1 MLNSVFLRFEYRKA
15 RCSLTG
21 GIVFQSLPM
30 RSLNRLSIKSKLIV
44 MLLTVSSCSI
54 LVTAYIG
61 YRSGQSNLTDR
72 VFNQLTSLRTTKS
85 YQIESYFKTIRN
97 HIQTLSEDPTVVGAL
112 QEFTVAYGQ
121 LETTPVPADFDQ
133 KLAAYYQKE
142 FLPRLAK
149 TEKGSPVLN
158 SFLPQTPAARTLQYR
173 YIAANPNPVGKKHLL
188 DSAKDG
194 SQYSRLHARYHPIFR
209 KIIEKFGY
217 YDMFLINPQ
226 GTVVYT
232 VYKETDFTTS
242 YTSGAYNESNLA
254 RLVATVR
261 RSKERDYARLIDF
274 EGYAPSYG
282 APAAFIAAPIFNQSK
297 FVGVLA
303 VQLPV
308 DEINTVMTGNRNW
321 AQDGLGS
328 SGETYLVGRDYSM
341 RSVSRFLVDS
351 PEEYFKTLKTLGVG
365 DAILNRI
372 RQYNTS
378 ILEQKVMT
386 KAASEALAGRRG
398 TQIIRDY
405 RDIPVLSSYAPLQI
419 DGLEWAILAE
429 IDLSEA
435 YAPIYAFGRQ
445 VLISATLLMLLVTLL
460 AMALANLF
468 VKPINQLI
476 KSARKVEAGQLDTLV
491 DLHTDD
497 EFGELAQSFN
507 AMVGSL
513 QAQTNLVAEKNR
525 ENEQL
530 LLSFFPAAIAKRLKR
545 GEKEIADTV
554 SNVTVLLSD
563 LTGFTKLASE
573 LTAQEI
579 VALLNDLVA
588 GFDEAAERYGI
599 EKIKTIGDSYMA
611 ICGLSVPYLD
621 HDKRAVDFALE
632 MLAIV
637 RRFNHE
643 RGFQLNISIGIH
655 SGDVTAGIIGRNR
668 FIYDVWGNTVNL
680 ANALRVAC
688 PAGGMFVSSAV
699 YHRLEDLYD
708 FQPAEVLEGNGTAAL
723 KVWQLKSAQPVRS
736 ELKP

>member
-1 MLNSVFLRFEYRKA
+1 MLNSVFCGLNHRKA
-15 RCSLTG
+15 RFSLTG

-97 HIQTLSEDPTVVGAL
+97 HIQTLSEDPTVISAL
-112 QEFTVAYGQ
+112 QEFNVAYGQ
-121 LETTPVPADFDQ
+121 LEIAPVPVEFDQ
-133 KLAAYYQKE
+133 KLATYYQKE

-149 TEKGSPVLN
+149 TEKGSPVLD

-188 DSAKDG
+188 DTSRDG

-232 VYKETDFTTS
+232 VYKETDFTTN

-297 FVGVLA
+297 FIGVLA

-321 AQDGLGS
+321 AQDGLGK

-341 RSVSRFLVDS
+341 RSISRFLVDS
-351 PEEYFKTLKTLGVG
+351 PEEYFKALKNLGVG
-365 DAILNRI
+365 DATLNRI

-405 RDIPVLSSYAPLQI
+405 RDIPVLSSYSPLQI

-491 DLHTDD
+491 ELNTDD

-525 ENEQL
+525 EYEQL
-530 LLSFFPAAIAKRLKR
+530 LLSLFPSAIAKRLKR

-588 GFDEAAERYGI
+588 SFDEAAERYGI

-688 PAGGMFVSSAV
+688 PAGGMFVSSTV
-699 YHRLEDLYD
+699 YHRLDDLYD
-708 FQPAEVLEGNGTAAL
+708 FQPAEVPEGNGTAAL
-723 KVWQLKSAQPVRS
+723 KVWQLQSIQPVRS
-736 ELKP
+736 ELKT

>member
-1 MLNSVFLRFEYRKA
+1 
-15 RCSLTG
+15 
-21 GIVFQSLPM
+21 M

-97 HIQTLSEDPTVVGAL
+97 HIQTLSEDPTVVSAL
-112 QEFTVAYGQ
+112 QDFTVAYGE
-121 LETTPVPADFDQ
+121 LEKAPVPPEFDR
-133 KLAAYYQKE
+133 KLAAYYRKE

-188 DSAKDG
+188 DTAKDG

-232 VYKETDFTTS
+232 VYKETDFTTN
-242 YTSGAYNESNLA
+242 YTTGAYNESNLA

-274 EGYAPSYG
+274 ESYAPSYG

-303 VQLPV
+303 VQVPA
-308 DEINTVMTGNRNW
+308 DEINAVMTGNRNW
-321 AQDGLGS
+321 AQDGLGK

-341 RSVSRFLVDS
+341 RSVSRFLVDA
-351 PEEYFKTLKTLGVG
+351 PKAYFDTLKTLGVG
-365 DAILNRI
+365 DAVLNRI
-372 RQYNTS
+372 RQYDTS

-435 YAPIYAFGRQ
+435 YAPIYAFGSQ
-445 VLISATLLMLLVTLL
+445 ILISATLLMLLVTLL

-491 DLHTDD
+491 ELNTAD
-497 EFGELAQSFN
+497 ELGELAQSFN

-530 LLSFFPAAIAKRLKR
+530 LLSFFPAAIAKRLRR

-554 SNVTVLLSD
+554 SNVTVLFSD
-563 LTGFTKLASE
+563 LTGFTKLAAE

-579 VALLNDLVA
+579 VALLSDLVA
-588 GFDEAAERYGI
+588 SFDEAAERYGI

-632 MLAIV
+632 MLTIV

-643 RGFQLNISIGIH
+643 RGFQLNMSIGIH

-668 FIYDVWGNTVNL
+668 QINDVWGNTVNL

-688 PAGGMFVSSAV
+688 PAGAMFVSAAV
-699 YHRLEDLYD
+699 YHRLDDLYE
-708 FQPAEVLEGNGTAAL
+708 FQPAEVPEGNGTAAL
-723 KVWQLKSAQPVRS
+723 KVWQLKSIQPVRS
-736 ELKP
+736 ELKT

>member
-1 MLNSVFLRFEYRKA
+1 
-15 RCSLTG
+15 
-21 GIVFQSLPM
+21 M

-61 YRSGQSNLTDR
+61 YKSGQSNLTDR

-97 HIQTLSEDPTVVGAL
+97 HIQTLSEDPTVIGAL

-121 LETTPVPADFDQ
+121 LETAPVPAEFDR
-133 KLAAYYQKE
+133 KLAAYYRKE

-188 DSAKDG
+188 DTAKDG

-232 VYKETDFTTS
+232 VYKETDFTTN
-242 YTSGAYNESNLA
+242 YTTGAYNESNLA

-274 EGYAPSYG
+274 ESYAPSYG

-303 VQLPV
+303 VQVPA
-308 DEINTVMTGNRNW
+308 DEINAVMTGNRNW
-321 AQDGLGS
+321 EQDGLGK

-351 PEEYFKTLKTLGVG
+351 PEEYFKTLKTLGVADG
-365 DAILNRI
+365 TLNRI

-386 KAASEALAGRRG
+386 KAASEALVGKRG

-405 RDIPVLSSYAPLQI
+405 RDIPVLSSYSPLQI

-491 DLHTDD
+491 DLNTDD

-513 QAQTNLVAEKNR
+513 QAQTNLVADKNR

-530 LLSFFPAAIAKRLKR
+530 LLSLFPAAIAKRLKR

-554 SNVTVLLSD
+554 SNVTVLFSD
-563 LTGFTKLASE
+563 LTGFTKLAAE

-579 VALLNDLVA
+579 VALLSDLVTS
-588 GFDEAAERYGI
+588 FDEAAERYGI

-643 RGFQLNISIGIH
+643 RGFQLNMSIGIH

-688 PAGGMFVSSAV
+688 PAGAMFVSAAV
-699 YHRLEDLYD
+699 YHRLDDLYE
-708 FQPAEVLEGNGTAAL
+708 FLPAEVPEGNGTAAL
-723 KVWQLKSAQPVRS
+723 KVWQLKSIQPVRS
-736 ELKP
+736 EIKS

>member
-1 MLNSVFLRFEYRKA
+1 
-15 RCSLTG
+15 
-21 GIVFQSLPM
+21 M

-72 VFNQLTSLRTTKS
+72 VFNQLTSLRTSKS

-112 QEFTVAYGQ
+112 QEFTVAYSQ
-121 LETTPVPADFDQ
+121 LEAAPVPAEFDR

-158 SFLPQTPAARTLQYR
+158 SFLPETPAARTLQYR
-173 YIAANPNPVGKKHLL
+173 YIAANPNSVGKKHLL
-188 DSAKDG
+188 NTAKDG

-226 GTVVYT
+226 GIVVYT
-232 VYKETDFTTS
+232 VYKETDFTTN
-242 YTSGAYNESNLA
+242 YTTGAYNESNLA
-254 RLVATVR
+254 RLIATVR

-282 APAAFIAAPIFNQSK
+282 APAAFIAAPIFNQSE

-303 VQLPV
+303 VQVPA
-308 DEINTVMTGNRNW
+308 DEINAVMTGNRNW
-321 AQDGLGS
+321 EQDGLGK

-351 PEEYFKTLKTLGVG
+351 PEEYFKTLKTLGIG
-365 DAILNRI
+365 EAILNRI
-372 RQYNTS
+372 RQYKTS

-405 RDIPVLSSYAPLQI
+405 RDIPVLSSYSPLQI

-491 DLHTDD
+491 ELNTDD

-525 ENEQL
+525 EHEQL
-530 LLSFFPAAIAKRLKR
+530 LLSLFPAAIAKRLKR
-545 GEKEIADTV
+545 GEKEMADTV

-573 LTAQEI
+573 LSAQEI

-588 GFDEAAERYGI
+588 SFDEAAERYGI

-621 HDKRAVDFALE
+621 HDKRVVDFALE
-632 MLAIV
+632 MLAII

-668 FIYDVWGNTVNL
+668 FTYDVWGNTVNL
-680 ANALRVAC
+680 TNALRVAC
-688 PAGGMFVSSAV
+688 PAGGMFVSSTV
-699 YHRLEDLYD
+699 YHRLDDLYD
-708 FQPAEVLEGNGTAAL
+708 FQPAEVPEGNGTAAL
-723 KVWQLKSAQPVRS
+723 KVWQLKSIQPVRS
-736 ELKP
+736 EIKP